1 MVRGEKPVRS
11 ALRKKQLA
19 SSIVEPVVDSEM
31 VQLGKRLREL
41 RLARGLGVRKLARD
55 TNVSPSLISHIE
67 LGRGAPSVKTLYAL
81 VAALDVPVSEMFITG
96 APPIAENNAVPKASA
111 RVASS
116 DWSSEKPRTGFI
128 DPARGSNAFVQ
139 RVDDRRRIQLEH
151 GFRWECLTPGTDVD
165 VEFMET
171 IIEVGGGNPESEMKT
186 HNGTEYGLVQRG
198 TLGVKIAFET
208 FLLKSG
214 DSIRFE
220 SNLPHCM
227 WNAGDE
233 PVHSI
238 WFVRGRST

>member
-1 MVRGEKPVRS
+1 VRANVRKG
-11 ALRKKQLA
+11 RP
-19 SSIVEPVVDSEM
+19 EPAPIAGPDLDPDM

-41 RLARGLGVRKLARD
+41 RLARGIGVRKLARTID
-55 TNVSPSLISHIE
+55 VSPSLISHIE

-81 VAALDVPVSEMFITG
+81 VAALDIPLSEMFVMGLSPTG
-96 APPIAENNAVPKASA
+96 QIPGQIGNESDTAAGASPSGNVI
-111 RVASS
+111 RH
-116 DWSSEKPRTGFI
+116 GFLNVEQ
-128 DPARGSNAFVQ
+128 GSNAFVQ
-139 RVDDRRRIQLEH
+139 RGGDRRRIQLEH
-151 GFRWECLTPGTDVD
+151 GFRWERLTPDTDVD

-186 HNGTEYGLVQRG
+186 HNGTEYGLVLRG
-198 TLGVKIAFET
+198 ILGVKIAFDT
-208 FLLKSG
+208 FLLKPS

-238 WFVRGRST
+238 WFVRGRSTRQ

>member
-1 MVRGEKPVRS
+1 VRS
-11 ALRKKQLA
+11 SLRKKQPA
-19 SSIVEPVVDSEM
+19 SSAVEPALDSEM
-31 VQLGKRLREL
+31 VRLGKRLREL

-55 TNVSPSLISHIE
+55 INVSPSLISHIE

-81 VAALDVPVSEMFITG
+81 VAALDVPVSEMFVIG
-96 APPIAENNAVPKASA
+96 APPISGTTAPPKALPGS
-111 RVASS
+111 VSS
-116 DWSSEKPRTGFI
+116 GHRQSEKQRNGFI
-128 DPARGSNAFVQ
+128 DPAMGSNAFVQ

-151 GFRWECLTPGTDVD
+151 GFRWECLTPGTDID

-208 FLLKSG
+208 FLLGPG

-238 WFVRGRST
+238 WFVRGRSA

>member
-1 MVRGEKPVRS
+1 VRPS
-11 ALRKKQLA
+11 LRKIAAAA
-19 SSIVEPVVDSEM
+19 SKAEPAASDTDM

-41 RLARGLGVRKLARD
+41 RLSRGLGVRELAREIK
-55 TNVSPSLISHIE
+55 VSPSLISHIE

-81 VAALDVPVSEMFITG
+81 VAALGVPLSEMFVTAPSPLTKGETQREAKAGNGSDTG
-96 APPIAENNAVPKASA
+96 ERASNNVIRPGFLDAE
-111 RVASS
+111 
-116 DWSSEKPRTGFI
+116 
-128 DPARGSNAFVQ
+128 RGSNAFVQ
-139 RVDDRRRIQLEH
+139 RAGDRRRIQLEH

-171 IIEVGGGNPESEMKT
+171 IIDVGGGHPESEMKT
-186 HNGTEYGLVQRG
+186 HNGTEYGLVLKG
-198 TLGVKIAFET
+198 TLGVKIAFDT
-208 FLLKSG
+208 FLLKPN

-233 PVHSI
+233 PVHSV